1 MAIQMM
7 NAADAAER
15 IRSCTVAGW
24 QVLGVDGFQVVSG
37 GYVGRLDLI
46 LDLSLQPI
54 SAEEAEVTALHFIAA
69 HTAPDL
75 LFEVVD
81 SAP

>member
-1 MAIQMM
+1 MSIQMM

-15 IRSCTVAGW
+15 IRSCAVAGW
-24 QVLGVDGFQVVSG
+24 QVLGVDGFQVSSG
-37 GYVGRLDLI
+37 NYVGRLDLI

-54 SAEEAEVTALHFIAA
+54 SAEEAAITALQFVAA
-69 HTAPDL
+69 HTAPDV